1 MDASNATS
9 ASDTAVPSAAEQ
21 VIWSGTPSQIVNL
34 KAYLIGLA
42 ILGVCFAAWAAAV
55 AFEMVVGQLQ
65 LLFLVPIA
73 IVLLWLAYRWIRV
86 STTRYELTTQR
97 LRLREGI
104 LAKTTDELELYRV
117 RDWTLH
123 EPLLFRILKLGT
135 LTLITTDQTTP
146 QITLPALP
154 DAHQVREQLRQNVE
168 IMRTK
173 KKVREIDFE

>member
-1 MDASNATS
+1 MDASNTPS
-9 ASDTAVPSAAEQ
+9 ASDTAVPTGAEQ

-34 KAYLIGLA
+34 KTYLIGIVILA
-42 ILGVCFAAWAAAV
+42 ACFAAWAV
-55 AFEMVVGQLQ
+55 AMSYEWIAGQLQ

-73 IVLLWLAYRWIRV
+73 IVMLWLAYKWLRIK
-86 STTRYELTTQR
+86 TTRYELTTQR

-135 LTLITTDQTTP
+135 LTLLTTDQTTP
-146 QITLPALP
+146 SITLPALP
-154 DAHQVREQLRQNVE
+154 DAHHVREQLRTNVE